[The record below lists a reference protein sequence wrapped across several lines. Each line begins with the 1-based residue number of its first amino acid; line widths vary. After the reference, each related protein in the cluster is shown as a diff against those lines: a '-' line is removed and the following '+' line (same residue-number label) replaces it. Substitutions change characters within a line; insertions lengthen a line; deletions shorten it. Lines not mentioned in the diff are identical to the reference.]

1 MRSFSL
7 SPLRLWRFKCAS
19 WSPCEGVSSQRVC
32 NPSFINVL
40 LSLGS
45 GSLLQRQLLKVITQ
59 AETNKAH
66 GKPPFGSLCT
76 VTRPGLTA
84 NKGGL
89 TQTPFLPSKGKLFQ
103 LQWFLNEIY
112 CTEYRFFIPQPLI
125 GPNIRR
131 PARRDLLLYLAKITR
146 KSIFFLSIVCW
157 GCYFEED
164 VLKLTTW
171 YSPESW
177 H

>member
-1 MRSFSL
+1 MFKTHFSAVL
-7 SPLRLWRFKCAS
+7 LAFPLRLWRFKCAS

-45 GSLLQRQLLKVITQ
+45 GSLLQRQLLKSFTQ

-66 GKPPFGSLCT
+66 GRPPFGSLCA

-89 TQTPFLPSKGKLFQ
+89 TQTPNLPSKGKLFQ
-103 LQWFLNEIY
+103 LQWFLNELY
-112 CTEYRFFIPQPLI
+112 CTEYPSTLNWAKYKQASTSWFI
-125 GPNIRR
+125 
-131 PARRDLLLYLAKITR
+131 ALLGKNNKKIY
-146 KSIFFLSIVCW
+146 FL
-157 GCYFEED
+157 FE
-164 VLKLTTW
+164 
-171 YSPESW
+171 YSMLGMLFRGRCSKADNMV
-177 H
+177 